1 MDLNIKGNPGN
12 HNRFE
17 ENLIENVEALYPN
30 ATKVVNDRSVTIQ
43 INISLHV
50 DLNGKRAIKL
60 FKTFQRKFHLAFEK
74 LQSSHF
80 DGESRLG
87 TTACQISG
95 SPAGIAAALRGIYET
110 WGEDAAETIRYAS
123 KNTGF
128 ERGRLTLSET
138 LRIAENES
146 GL

>member
-1 MDLNIKGNPGN
+1 MDCKIEGNPGSNN
-12 HNRFE
+12 HFE
-17 ENLIENVEALYPN
+17 ENQIEKVDAFCPN
-30 ATKVVNDRSVTIQ
+30 ATKVLNDHSVTVQ
-43 INISLHV
+43 INFSLNIN
-50 DLNGKRAIKL
+50 LNGERAVSL
-60 FKTFQRKFHLAFEK
+60 FTALRRRFHLAIEK

-87 TTACQISG
+87 TTACQFNG
-95 SPAGIAAALRGIYET
+95 SPTAIAAALRGIYET

-128 ERGRLTLSET
+128 ERGRLTLPEA

>member
-80 DGESRLG
+80 DGEGRMG
-87 TTACQISG
+87 ATVCQFSG
-95 SPAGIAAALRGIYET
+95 SPSAIAAALWCIGET
-110 WGEDAAETIRYAS
+110 WGEDAAESIRYAS
-123 KNTGF
+123 KNTHF
-128 ERGRLTLSET
+128 ERGRLTLT
-138 LRIAENES
+138 DALKIAEDES
-146 GL
+146 RL

>member
-1 MDLNIKGNPGN
+1 MDLNIEGNPGSNN
-12 HNRFE
+12 HFE
-17 ENLIENVEALYPN
+17 ENQIEKVDALCPN
-30 ATKVVNDRSVTIQ
+30 ATKVLNDHSVTVQ
-43 INISLHV
+43 INFSLNIN
-50 DLNGKRAIKL
+50 LNGERAVSL
-60 FKTFQRKFHLAFEK
+60 FTALRRRFHLTIEK

-95 SPAGIAAALRGIYET
+95 SPAAIAAALRGIYET

-123 KNTGF
+123 KNMGF